1 MVNFKLN
8 GREVRAHSEAGTP
21 LLWTLRD
28 EFKMTGTKFGCGAG
42 LCGACTVHVNGEA
55 VRSCQTMVSDAV
67 GKKITTIE
75 GLSAKGDHPLQKAWI
90 AEQVPQCGYCQSGQ
104 IMQAASLL
112 AKNAN
117 PTKDE
122 VVAHMDGNLCRCMT
136 YSRIQKA
143 IMRAAA
149 DMRTASNAG
158 TERRPT

>member
-1 MVNFKLN
+1 MVSFHIN
-8 GREVRAHSEAGTP
+8 GRAVSIDVEDDTP
-21 LLWTLRD
+21 LLWVIRD
-28 EFKMTGTKFGCGAG
+28 VIGLTGTKFGCGIG
-42 LCGACTVHVNGEA
+42 MCGACTVHVGGRPT
-55 VRSCQTMVSDAV
+55 RSCITPLHHVADAAV
-67 GKKITTIE
+67 TTIE
-75 GLSAKGDHPLQKAWI
+75 GLDPKGQHPLQKAWT
-90 AEQVPQCGYCQSGQ
+90 ELQVPQCGYCQSGQ

-112 AKNAN
+112 SKNSN